1 MRKPNR
7 KPNRP
12 RTICQVCRHS
22 ERGSI
27 DAALLRKVP
36 IRQIGQDYG
45 IPKSSMHRHWQNHVS
60 PAVVERFEKRQE
72 VRGLTPLDQALDL
85 LLHSQGVLSS
95 TDNRLSLPKTQSAT
109 RSGLFMRASKDRKTC

>member
-1 MRKPNR
+1 
-7 KPNRP
+7 
-12 RTICQVCRHS
+12 
-22 ERGSI
+22 
-27 DAALLRKVP
+27 
-36 IRQIGQDYG
+36 
-45 IPKSSMHRHWQNHVS
+45 VS